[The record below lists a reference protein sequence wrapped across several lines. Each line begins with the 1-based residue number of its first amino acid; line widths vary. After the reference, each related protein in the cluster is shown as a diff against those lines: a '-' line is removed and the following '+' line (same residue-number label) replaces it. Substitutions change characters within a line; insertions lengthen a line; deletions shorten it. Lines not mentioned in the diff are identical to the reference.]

1 MARARDR
8 PPPRACRLSKAGIQK
23 QHIVRIGDICQGWP
37 VQINLDN
44 LPDDTADL
52 QQMLRELMAD
62 ATKQQAELLA
72 ENDKLRMLIERLLR
86 RQFGRRSEQLTPEQ
100 LQLVLEDLEQAIAE
114 NDAKAAAANPIT
126 EPKPGE
132 PKPDEPKP
140 GEKRA
145 KRNLGALPAHLPR
158 YEVVIDADRTDCPCC
173 GGALHVIDETRNEQ
187 LDIVPAQLR
196 VRVNVRPRYGC
207 RACESAVVVAPAP
220 ERPIDGGLPTEAMI
234 VHVLVAKFC
243 DSLPLYR
250 QSKIMAR
257 QGVNIDRSTMS
268 NWVGQACWWL
278 TPLYNLLVSTAL
290 SAPKLFA
297 DDTTLPVLDPG
308 RGKTKTGRLWCYA
321 VDDRPWKGPT
331 HPAAVY
337 IYSEDRKGIRPA
349 SHLANFKGVLQ
360 VDGYNGFQ
368 RLACDRVDASVT
380 LAFCWAHARRPF
392 YDFFV
397 STQSPLAAEVL
408 ARIQKLYAIEA
419 EIRGQSADYRK
430 KVRQER
436 SKPIVEALHVW
447 LQAHLD
453 RVSSTSDLAKAIRY
467 MLRHWTG
474 LLVFLDDGRVEMD
487 NNTVERAIKP
497 VTLNRKNALFAG
509 SDDGARCWAMVMSLI
524 ETAKLCGINPQAW
537 LTDVLERMVSGR
549 TKSHELHTLLPWN
562 WSVGDDVALA
572 VAA

>member
-1 MARARDR
+1 MRAAMRGTNWFPLPKKSALLPLGHGQKRSVRRAVGITDPKPKPR
-8 PPPRACRLSKAGIQK
+8 PP
-23 QHIVRIGDICQGWP
+23 
-37 VQINLDN
+37 
-44 LPDDTADL
+44 
-52 QQMLRELMAD
+52 
-62 ATKQQAELLA
+62 
-72 ENDKLRMLIERLLR
+72 
-86 RQFGRRSEQLTPEQ
+86 RSQ
-100 LQLVLEDLEQAIAE
+100 
-114 NDAKAAAANPIT
+114 
-126 EPKPGE
+126 
-132 PKPDEPKP
+132 
-140 GEKRA
+140 
-145 KRNLGALPAHLPR
+145 RNLGALPVHLPR
-158 YEVVIDADRTDCPCC
+158 YEVVVDIDNRECPCC
-173 GGALHVIDETRNEQ
+173 GGTLHKIDETCTEQ

-196 VRVNVRPRYGC
+196 VRVTRRPRYGC

-234 VHVLVAKFC
+234 AHVLVSKYC

-250 QSKIMAR
+250 QSKIMER
-257 QGVNIDRSTMS
+257 QGVNINRSTLS

-278 TPLYNLLVSTAL
+278 TPLYNLLVTTVL
-290 SAPKLFA
+290 SSPKLFA

-321 VDDRPWKGPT
+321 VDDRPWKGPA

-360 VDGYNGFQ
+360 VDGYAGFK
-368 RLACDRVDASVT
+368 RLACDRADASIK

-408 ARIQKLYAIEA
+408 ARIQKLYVIEA
-419 EIRGQSADYRK
+419 EIRGQTAEHRK

-436 SKPIVEALHVW
+436 SRPIVEALHVW
-447 LQAHLD
+447 LQGHLG
-453 RVSSTSDLAKAIRY
+453 RVSGASDLAKAMRY
-467 MLRHWTG
+467 MLRHWPG

-487 NNTVERAIKP
+487 NNVVERAIKP

-524 ETAKLCGINPQAW
+524 ETAKLCDVNPMAW

-549 TKSHELHTLLPWN
+549 TKSNELHTLLPWN
-562 WSVGDDVALA
+562 WSAGDGVTLS
-572 VAA
+572 AAA